1 MNIQQL
7 PKLELHCHLDGSLVK
22 TMMERYLGRP
32 VSESELTVSE
42 NCRSL
47 TEYLEKFDL
56 PLQCLQD
63 ERDWKKALMPLWK
76 IFPKKMCSIS
86 K

>member
-32 VSESELTVSE
+32 VSESELTVSD

-63 ERDWKKALMPLWK
+63 EKGL
-76 IFPKKMCSIS
+76 
-86 K
+86 